1 MKPLSVPNAA
11 GSPLSTPESWP
22 PPRFPSVS
30 VIVPTF
36 QEASNL
42 PALIERIEQVR
53 CAAELD
59 LELLIVDDDSR
70 DGTDELIARLGR
82 PWVRLIV
89 RQTQRGLSPAVI
101 EGLNLATRDV
111 VVVMDADLSHPP
123 EKIPELLTEL
133 ENGAEFVIGSRYVSG
148 GATGDTWGAFRWLN
162 SKVATW
168 LARPLTSAADPLS
181 GFFAFRRNA
190 LKQAAFLNPVGY
202 KIGLELIVKC
212 GFRRVVE
219 VPIFFAQR
227 QSGQSK
233 LTFKQQLQYVQ
244 HLRRLMVFKYPFWSR
259 AVQFGIVGGSGVVVN
274 LAVLTALL
282 QVGTPV
288 DVAVA
293 VAICVSLLSN
303 FALNRRVTFSHA
315 RADSVWRQLIGFVAA
330 CSVGAAVNYGIT
342 VALVATIPGIM
353 PQVASLV
360 GIAGGTAINFLAS
373 HHFVFRK

>member
-11 GSPLSTPESWP
+11 GSPISTPESWS

-36 QEASNL
+36 REASNL
-42 PALIERIEQVR
+42 PTLIERIERVR

-70 DGTDELIARLGR
+70 DGTDELIARLDR

-89 RQTQRGLSPAVI
+89 RKTQRGLSPAVI
-101 EGLNLATRDV
+101 EGLSLATRDV

-148 GATGDTWGAFRWLN
+148 GATGDHWGAFRWLN

-227 QSGQSK
+227 QSGHSK
-233 LTFKQQLQYVQ
+233 LTVKQQLQYVQ

-259 AVQFGIVGGSGVVVN
+259 AVQFGVVGGSGVVVN
-274 LAVLTALL
+274 LAVLTVML
-282 QVGTPV
+282 QLGSSVE
-288 DVAVA
+288 VADA
-293 VAICVSLLSN
+293 VAIGVSLVSN

-315 RADSVWRQLIGFVAA
+315 RGDSIWRQFIGFVAA
-330 CSVGAAVNYGIT
+330 CSVGVLVNYGIT
-342 VALVATIPGIM
+342 VALVSWVPGMI
-353 PQVASLV
+353 PQVASLI
-360 GIAGGTAINFLAS
+360 GIAGGMWFNFLAS